1 MQRHIVETLVGTLVL
16 VIAIGFGWYAYS
28 TTGHSG
34 SAGSYTLKARFDRV
48 DGLTNGTD
56 VRVSGIKVGS
66 VTGVVLDPKTFF
78 ASVEI
83 SIQNDVKLP
92 IDSRAEIQ
100 TEGLLGGRYL
110 NIAPGNDDDFLPN
123 GSNIRYTQAAVD
135 FMQLLGRFMFS
146 GNEPKDSK
154 TAPPPPAGT
163 QAYPGAPVPAPAQ

>member
-16 VIAIGFGWYAYS
+16 AIAIGFGWYAYS
-28 TTGHSG
+28 TTGHTGSSG
-34 SAGSYTLKARFDRV
+34 SYNLKARFDRV

-66 VTGVVLDPKTFF
+66 VTGVTLDPKTFF

-83 SIQNDVKLP
+83 AIQNNVQLP

-110 NIAPGNDDDFLPN
+110 NIVPGNDDDILPS

-146 GNEPKDSK
+146 ANEPKDGNK
-154 TAPPPPAGT
+154 APPPPPPAG
-163 QAYPGAPVPAPAQ
+163 AYPGAPEAPPAQ

>member
-1 MQRHIVETLVGTLVL
+1 MQRHIVETLVGALVL
-16 VIAIGFGWYAYS
+16 AIAVGFGWYAYS
-28 TTGHSG
+28 TTGHG
-34 SAGSYTLKARFDRV
+34 AGAGSYILKARFDRV

-56 VRVSGIKVGS
+56 VRVSGIKVGA
-66 VTGVVLDPKTFF
+66 VTDVVLDPKTFF

-83 SIQNDVKLP
+83 AIQDNVKLP

-110 NIAPGNDDDFLPN
+110 NIVPGNDDDILPD

-146 GNEPKDSK
+146 SNEPKDGAKS
-154 TAPPPPAGT
+154 PPPPPGG
-163 QAYPGAPVPAPAQ
+163 AYPGAPAPQ